1 MQQHAEI
8 GGPVEPRF
16 GARVKHV
23 LDVGD
28 EVGKNM
34 RAAAREAFQLE
45 DAATRRLE
53 EQIVF
58 EETGVDRLFEE
69 ERIILHIAVS
79 VDDRDTFLVEGSGP
93 WIGVVNRKQRLPAHV
108 AVDRERVRNRSRT
121 AEEGIDGKGR
131 ISRCRKREIA
141 LTDGIRDLEEI
152 PRLAVLQRNQTLV
165 LEALEIDEGDV
176 LDLPSICGGVHRA
189 AALVDEDV
197 AAAAEITGQPRL
209 EGAP

>member
-16 GARVKHV
+16 GARLKHV
-23 LDVGD
+23 LEVGD
-28 EVGKNM
+28 EVGKDM
-34 RAAAREAFQLE
+34 RPAARQAFQLE
-45 DAATRRLE
+45 DAASRRLE

-58 EETGVDRLFEE
+58 EETGVDRLFEV
-69 ERIILHIAVS
+69 ERIILHIAVR
-79 VDDRDTFLVEGSGP
+79 VDDRDALLVEGSGSV
-93 WIGVVNRKQRLPAHV
+93 IGVVNRKQRLPADI
-108 AVDRERVRNRSRT
+108 AIDRERIRNRSRT
-121 AEEGIDGKGR
+121 AEEGVDGKRR
-131 ISRCRKREIA
+131 ISRCRKSEIA
-141 LTDGIRDLEEI
+141 LTDGIRDLEGI
-152 PRLAVLQRNQTLV
+152 PSLAVLQRNQTLV

-176 LDLPSICGGVHRA
+176 LDLPSICGGVHSA